1 MTLRI
6 GLPQWQHPGWKRA
19 GLHTLEDYARHF
31 DCVEGNTTLYA
42 LPEPETVL
50 RWRAM
55 TGDDFRFCF
64 KFPATISHSA
74 ALKDCQ
80 QLTSDFF
87 RRLDPLSARIG
98 EYWLQLP
105 ARFAPQQLPQLW
117 AFLEQLPD
125 CFHYGVEVR
134 HPDFFARGEAER
146 ALNRGLADRGVNR
159 VILDS
164 RAVHASASTSAASL
178 DAKGKKPRLPVHAL
192 CTAQQPMIRFIG
204 SEETADSVALF
215 NDWTPKLLQWQMEH
229 QPLLFIH
236 TPDMGEV
243 FPLLHQLWPQL
254 QPLSQRLA
262 DLPEWPEQE
271 SLF

>member
-42 LPEPETVL
+42 LPEPETVR

-55 TGDDFRFCF
+55 TSDQFRFCF
-64 KFPATISHSA
+64 KFPATISHGA
-74 ALKDCQ
+74 ALRHCGE
-80 QLTSDFF
+80 LTSDFF
-87 RRLDPLSARIG
+87 RRLDPLSDRIG

-105 ARFAPQQLPQLW
+105 ARFSPQQLPDLW
-117 AFLEQLPD
+117 AFIASLPD
-125 CFHYGVEVR
+125 CFRYGVEVR
-134 HPDFFARGEAER
+134 HPDFFARGDAER
-146 ALNRGLADRGVNR
+146 ALNRGLADRGINR

-164 RAVHASASTSAASL
+164 RAVHASASQSAAAL
-178 DAKGKKPRLPVHAL
+178 DAKAKKPRVPVHAVR
-192 CTAQQPMIRFIG
+192 TAGQPMIRFIG
-204 SEETADSVALF
+204 AEEVTDSVTLF
-215 NDWTPKLLQWQMEH
+215 NDWSQRLPEWQKDH
-229 QPLLFIH
+229 QPMLFIH

-243 FPLLHQLWPQL
+243 FPLLHQLWSQL
-254 QPLSQRLA
+254 QPLSQG
-262 DLPEWPEQE
+262 LPALPAWPEQE